1 MRFFAEAANATKF
14 MTKGMSKAREKYNY
28 LSHCKKWLIRV
39 SGHRAFSYFYA
50 TRPGIL
56 SLAAGLFFTDVFL
69 LLTRFNRRIF
79 VFPRGHV
86 HYVRIGWYVLY
97 VWYSARFLLF
107 LFSFHSEENI
117 QIVLEDSKKR
127 SNTS

>member
-14 MTKGMSKAREKYNY
+14 MTKGMLKAREKYNY

-69 LLTRFNRRIF
+69 LLTRFNRRVF
-79 VFPRGHV
+79 VFPRGHI
-86 HYVRIGWYVLY
+86 HYFRIGWYVLN
-97 VWYSARFLLF
+97 VWYTTRRDFCVVSFFFSLL
-107 LFSFHSEENI
+107 I
-117 QIVLEDSKKR
+117 PKKIYK
-127 SNTS
+127 SYF